1 MKRLLL
7 FFTVVAVLSSCSKSQ
22 DELKLEAFKN
32 NLDNPSSFEFVEW
45 GDVYSNIQLR
55 HQNEIEK
62 RIKQLE
68 EKQNSC
74 YSKIEENML
83 KDINYDNQKDKEC
96 ADKYRDTANALS
108 IMIRIPFCVNKNYC
122 ELIKRQAILERAKKY
137 PSFRLELYDYIQNY
151 ADTAAFDTLN
161 KVKKFKYRATNKFG
175 ALELMEGEISLD

>member
-74 YSKIEENML
+74 YSKIEGCWL
-83 KDINYDNQKDKEC
+83 PAQV
-96 ADKYRDTANALS
+96 RS
-108 IMIRIPFCVNKNYC
+108 
-122 ELIKRQAILERAKKY
+122 ER
-137 PSFRLELYDYIQNY
+137 SGQHCSQD
-151 ADTAAFDTLN
+151 
-161 KVKKFKYRATNKFG
+161 
-175 ALELMEGEISLD
+175 